1 MSEAALI
8 ICWIVSVVVALLA
21 GYITGSC
28 VVGRVL
34 ANAIFYRRQRT
45 NIEGAKVLDQL
56 VEDIGRKGAK

>member
-1 MSEAALI
+1 
-8 ICWIVSVVVALLA
+8 VSVVVALLA

-56 VEDIGRKGAK
+56 VEDLGRKGAK